1 MGLALEEPN
10 DQDDLLSVD
19 GIEVRVE
26 KRAAGFADKSVV
38 DYIDSVWGKGFT
50 IRPAYGG
57 DCC

>member
-10 DQDDLLSVD
+10 DQDVVLTVD

-38 DYIDSVWGKGFT
+38 DYIDSAWGKGFT
-50 IRPAYGG
+50 IKPANG

>member
-1 MGLALEEPN
+1 LGLALEEPN
-10 DQDDLLSVD
+10 DQDVVLTVE

-50 IRPAYGG
+50 IKPAYG

>member
-1 MGLALEEPN
+1 VLV
-10 DQDDLLSVD
+10 SVD

-38 DYIDSVWGKGFT
+38 DYVDSAWGKGFT
-50 IRPAYGG
+50 IKPAYG

>member
-10 DQDDLLSVD
+10 DQDVVLAVD

-50 IRPAYGG
+50 IKPAYG